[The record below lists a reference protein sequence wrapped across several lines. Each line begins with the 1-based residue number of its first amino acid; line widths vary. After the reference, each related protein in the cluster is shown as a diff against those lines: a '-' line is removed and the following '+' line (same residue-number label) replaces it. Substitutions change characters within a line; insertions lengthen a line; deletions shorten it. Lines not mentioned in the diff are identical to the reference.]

1 MHTLKE
7 VSERCRKTENDV
19 LRMAVND
26 EIVFF
31 VRLTCPVQEQESGR
45 VPDDGRTTRINDA
58 VGFVPVE
65 NHYIE
70 DLLSGET
77 AVDVG
82 CFHTPGMTY
91 FPLND
96 SGDDLH
102 PFEIT
107 RERLMVT
114 RQELA
119 RIEQPV
125 MPGKGDGQKK
135 TPDKDRIESKT
146 PFTQAIEKVYRH
158 LHDRGEFDALR
169 DGSIDDFIKKLAD
182 IVKRDQIP
190 GSEHSDLSSYVRARI
205 SKVTIKKNGALTI
218 TTDDFDRPGPSATT
232 NMRATENYEKI
243 ALSKKLC
250 RLRKKYSIPE

>member
-82 CFHTPGMTY
+82 CFHT
-91 FPLND
+91 
-96 SGDDLH
+96 S
-102 PFEIT
+102 
-107 RERLMVT
+107 
-114 RQELA
+114 A
-119 RIEQPV
+119 RMAEPKAWPS
-125 MPGKGDGQKK
+125 MPG
-135 TPDKDRIESKT
+135 ICM
-146 PFTQAIEKVYRH
+146 
-158 LHDRGEFDALR
+158 
-169 DGSIDDFIKKLAD
+169 SITA
-182 IVKRDQIP
+182 
-190 GSEHSDLSSYVRARI
+190 SW
-205 SKVTIKKNGALTI
+205 
-218 TTDDFDRPGPSATT
+218 
-232 NMRATENYEKI
+232 
-243 ALSKKLC
+243 
-250 RLRKKYSIPE
+250 

>member
-1 MHTLKE
+1 MYTLRE
-7 VSERCRKTENDV
+7 VSERWRKSENDV

-91 FPLND
+91 FPLDD
-96 SGDDLH
+96 SGDNLR
-102 PFEIT
+102 PFVIT
-107 RERLMVT
+107 RERLMIT
-114 RQELA
+114 SQELA
-119 RIEQPV
+119 RIDQPV
-125 MPGKGDGQKK
+125 MPGKDDGQKGCCE
-135 TPDKDRIESKT
+135 TPSTLCTCWQEIQSKSRMSRKS
-146 PFTQAIEKVYRH
+146 FEKYAEIAGVN
-158 LHDRGEFDALR
+158 
-169 DGSIDDFIKKLAD
+169 
-182 IVKRDQIP
+182 
-190 GSEHSDLSSYVRARI
+190 I
-205 SKVTIKKNGALTI
+205 SKNERGRVQITLENVLKVKFHKDSTKKI
-218 TTDDFDRPGPSATT
+218 T
-232 NMRATENYEKI
+232 
-243 ALSKKLC
+243 KK
-250 RLRKKYSIPE
+250 